1 MTPLDEALLAAQG
14 DPALVDQFYGLFLST
29 MLVVPIYER
38 PAKLPLDASG
48 RLEEEAPMRPIVIPD
63 GELQYIPIFD
73 SLDKLVA
80 WAQQEVEYMKVPGH
94 AFLEGLHPSIYLAL
108 NPGHAPAKEFVPD
121 EIAWLK
127 TWVDT
132 QAQEAPEKA
141 GPKFRIEGPKRIPHA
156 MQSKLFEYF
165 SQAPEIKAAYLVKC
179 QYENKPIGWV
189 LVVEVKGRKTDFDTL
204 AKEIGLSLQ
213 GTLGSQV
220 SLEVIPKRGADLDL
234 AVTQAVA
241 PFYVRP
247 SFH

>member
-29 MLVVPIYER
+29 LIVVPIYES
-38 PAKLPLDASG
+38 PPNLPVDAGG
-48 RLEEEAPMRPIVIPD
+48 RLEEATPMRPIVIPD

-73 SLDKLVA
+73 SLDKLVS
-80 WAQQEVEYMKVPGH
+80 WAQQEVQYMQVPAH
-94 AFLEGLHPSIYLAL
+94 AFLEGLHPSVYLAL
-108 NPGHAPAKEFVPD
+108 NPGHELAKEFVPD

-132 QAQEAPEKA
+132 QVQKTTIQAGTKA
-141 GPKFRIEGPKRIPHA
+141 RIEAPKRIPHA

-165 SQAPEIKAAYLVKC
+165 GQTPEIKSAYLAKC
-179 QYENKPIGWV
+179 QYEGKPIGWI
-189 LVVEVKGRKTDFDTL
+189 LVVEAKGRKIVFETL
-204 AKEIGLSLQ
+204 AKEIGLALQ

-220 SLEVIPKRGADLDL
+220 SLDIIPKQGEDLDL
-234 AVTQAVA
+234 AVTQAVQ
-241 PFYVRP
+241 PFYIRP